1 MLRLKLPRTTPGIQ
15 VWDTPTPLDLYH
27 CTLHRADIGDS
38 MQFRTIE
45 LRKATGI
52 TFFFSFRQ
60 VYDIHFHTT
69 TTPSASKTFKRLS
82 RRRQPAVTW
91 IYLPIS
97 RNDRIIAFGVGLEAS
112 GSYLRGGP
120 QFLISLSS
128 QLVLPFV

>member
-52 TFFFSFRQ
+52 TFFFPLDKFMIFIFILLRPHPLARHS
-60 VYDIHFHTT
+60 
-69 TTPSASKTFKRLS
+69 
-82 RRRQPAVTW
+82 
-91 IYLPIS
+91 
-97 RNDRIIAFGVGLEAS
+97 NAF
-112 GSYLRGGP
+112 RGGVNR
-120 QFLISLSS
+120 L
-128 QLVLPFV
+128 